1 MARVLSTKPPVR
13 PLWQRMLIRR
23 LKFFGIIIALLALAF
38 GVTYGFAPRWLLRA
52 DMARQAMAA
61 HVETQTR
68 VVGDTTWS
76 YYEGGNGPTI
86 VLLHGFA
93 SNKDVWLP
101 LAKELTA
108 NFHVI
113 APDLPGW
120 GDSTRIAGQSY
131 NIDAQATRLDAFFT
145 ALGAKGFML
154 VGQSM
159 GGAVAGVY
167 AADHPGS
174 AGSLV
179 LVDSLGL
186 TFKPNDFSR
195 EVVAGTNPFVFD
207 DRAGF
212 DRVIALTFST
222 PPDIP
227 GRIKDVY
234 VGENRR
240 SRDFINSTFNELRKP
255 DQALSLDPR
264 LAQLK
269 LPVLG
274 LWCAND
280 KVIDVSALD
289 TLRNGLKSASAISST
304 ILSGCNHMPMLEKP
318 TETARVLTG
327 FMMAR

>member
-1 MARVLSTKPPVR
+1 MARDLTLTPPQR
-13 PLWQRMLIRR
+13 PLWQRMLLRR
-23 LKFFGIIIALLALAF
+23 LKFLGVIALVLAVAF
-38 GVTYGFAPRWLLRA
+38 GGTYAFAPRWLLRA

-86 VLLHGFA
+86 VLLHGFGA
-93 SNKDVWLP
+93 NKDVWLP
-101 LAKELTA
+101 MAKELTA

-120 GDSTRIAGQSY
+120 GDSTRLAGQSY
-131 NIDAQATRLDAFFT
+131 DVDAQATRLDAFF
-145 ALGAKGFML
+145 ASLGAKGFML

-159 GGAVAGVY
+159 GGAIAGVY
-167 AADHPGS
+167 AADHPGR
-174 AGSLV
+174 ATSLV

-195 EVVAGTNPFVFD
+195 EALAGTNPFTFD

-212 DRVIALTFST
+212 DRVIALTFAT

-227 GRIKDVY
+227 GRIKDVF
-234 VGENRR
+234 VDENKA
-240 SRDFINSTFNELRKP
+240 SRAFIDATFNELRQP
-255 DQALSLDPR
+255 AQALALDPR
-264 LAQLK
+264 LDQLR

-289 TLRNGLKSASAISST
+289 TLRNGLKSATAISST
-304 ILSGCNHMPMLEKP
+304 VLNGCNHMPMLEKP
-318 TETARVLTG
+318 GEMARVLTG
-327 FMMAR
+327 FAMAH

>member
-1 MARVLSTKPPVR
+1 MARDITIKPPLR

-23 LKFFGIIIALLALAF
+23 LKFFGIIILVLAVAF
-38 GVTYGFAPRWLLRA
+38 GVTYAFAPRWLLRA

-76 YYEGGNGPTI
+76 YYEGGTGPTV
-86 VLLHGFA
+86 VLLHGFGA
-93 SNKDVWLP
+93 NKDVWLP
-101 LAKELTA
+101 MAKELTA

-120 GDSTRIAGQSY
+120 GDSTRMAGQSY
-131 NIDAQATRLDAFFT
+131 NIDAQATRLDAFF
-145 ALGAKGFML
+145 ASLGAKGFML

-159 GGAVAGVY
+159 GGAIAGVY
-167 AADHPGS
+167 AADHPGRAS
-174 AGSLV
+174 SLV
-179 LVDSLGL
+179 LMDSLGL

-195 EVVAGTNPFVFD
+195 EAMAGKNPFVYD

-212 DRVIALTFST
+212 DRVIALTFNT

-227 GRIKDVY
+227 GRIKDVF
-234 VGENRR
+234 VEENRA
-240 SRDFINSTFNELRKP
+240 SRDFINATFDELRKP
-255 DQALSLDPR
+255 DQALALDPR
-264 LAQLK
+264 LGQLK

-274 LWCAND
+274 LWCASD

-289 TLRNGLKSASAISST
+289 TLRNGLKSAAAISST
-304 ILSGCNHMPMLEKP
+304 ILNGCNHMPMLEKP
-318 TETARVLTG
+318 TESARVLTG